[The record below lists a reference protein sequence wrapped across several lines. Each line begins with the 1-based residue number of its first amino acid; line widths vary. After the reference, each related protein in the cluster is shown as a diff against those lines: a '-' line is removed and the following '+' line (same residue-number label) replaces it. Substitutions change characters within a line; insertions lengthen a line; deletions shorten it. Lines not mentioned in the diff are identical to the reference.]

1 MLINHH
7 PSDATLTSYAAGTL
21 PEALGLVTA
30 AHLSFCPVCR
40 GVVALAESVGGSMLD
55 DLAPVDM
62 DDDALT
68 RVLARGDV
76 AEIPTVTLV
85 REPEL
90 PGPLK
95 YCDFGRSW
103 LVAPGLRWR
112 PLRTSGRT
120 GGLAWGGLL
129 VAQPGRRFPRHAHTG
144 LELTCVL
151 RGSFVDANGRYGVG
165 DLAEPEGD
173 HDDPPWIDSAEP
185 CICVIASEGF
195 RLGGALGLL
204 QRMIGL

>member
-1 MLINHH
+1 LLINHH
-7 PSDATLTSYAAGTL
+7 PSDPTLTSYAAGTL
-21 PEALGLVTA
+21 PEALSLVTA
-30 AHLSFCPVCR
+30 AHLSFCPACR
-40 GVVALAESVGGSMLD
+40 DVVALAEAVGGSMLD
-55 DLAPVDM
+55 DLPPVAM

-68 RVLARGDV
+68 RVLARGDLPQV
-76 AEIPTVTLV
+76 PVVTPV
-85 REPEL
+85 REAGL

-95 YCDFGRSW
+95 YCSFGRSW

-120 GGLAWGGLL
+120 GARAWGGLL

-151 RGSFVDANGRYGVG
+151 RGSFVDANGHYGPG

-173 HDDPPWIDSAEP
+173 HDDPPRIDSDEP
-185 CICVIASEGF
+185 CVCVIASEGF
-195 RLGGALGLL
+195 RLGGAFGLV

>member
-30 AHLSFCPVCR
+30 THLSFCPACR
-40 GVVALAESVGGSMLD
+40 DAVALAEAVGGSMLE
-55 DLAPVDM
+55 DLAPVAM
-62 DDDALT
+62 ADDALVQ
-68 RVLARGDV
+68 VLARGDMPEPPV
-76 AEIPTVTLV
+76 MTPV
-85 REPEL
+85 REAKL

-95 YCDFGRSW
+95 YCSFGRSW

-112 PLRTSGRT
+112 PLRTSGR
-120 GGLAWGGLL
+120 AWGGLL

-151 RGSFVDANGRYGVG
+151 RGSFVDANGRYGAG

-173 HDDPPWIDSAEP
+173 HDDPPSIDSDEP
-185 CICVIASEGF
+185 CVCVIASEGF
-195 RLGGALGLL
+195 RLGGAFGLL

>member
-30 AHLSFCPVCR
+30 THLSFCPACR
-40 GVVALAESVGGSMLD
+40 DVVALAEAVGGSMLD
-55 DLAPVDM
+55 DLAPVAM
-62 DDDALT
+62 ADDALAL
-68 RVLARGDV
+68 VLARGDRPELPV
-76 AEIPTVTLV
+76 VTPV
-85 REPEL
+85 RDPRL

-95 YCDFGRSW
+95 YCDFGRTW
-103 LVAPGLRWR
+103 LVGPGLRWR
-112 PLRTSGRT
+112 PLRTGGR
-120 GGLAWGGLL
+120 AWGGLL

-151 RGSFVDANGRYGVG
+151 RGSFVDANGHYGAG

-173 HDDPPWIDSAEP
+173 HDDPPRIDSDEA
-185 CICVIASEGF
+185 CVCVIASEGF
-195 RLGGALGLL
+195 RLGGAFGLL